1 MAKSSSFYDYEE
13 LKEIGFK
20 QVGRNVL
27 LSRNASVYGASNIAI
42 GDNVRIDDFCILSGN
57 ITIGSYIHIAAG
69 TYLFGGKSGIIMNDF
84 SAISSR
90 SAVYADSDDYS
101 GTAITN
107 PTVSDEFRNVV
118 GGLVTF
124 GKHVIIGSG
133 CTILPNVT
141 LEEGVAVG
149 TMSLVNHSLK
159 EWNMYAGIPCRK
171 IRERKKDLLI
181 FEREILK
188 ETQV

>member
-1 MAKSSSFYDYEE
+1 MNIYDDVLGTSCATAPVLEDGYYDGCGS
-13 LKEIGFK
+13 KE
-20 QVGRNVL
+20 VL
-27 LSRNASVYGASNIAI
+27 HNFIAI

-57 ITIGSYIHIAAG
+57 ITIESYIHIAAG
-69 TYLFGGKSGIIMNDF
+69 TYLFGGKSGIVMNDF

-107 PTVSDEFRNVV
+107 PTVSDEFRNIV

-124 GKHVIIGSG
+124 GRHVIIGSG

-141 LEEGVAVG
+141 LKDGVAVG
-149 TMSLVNHSLK
+149 AMSLVNHSL
-159 EWNMYAGIPCRK
+159 EGWNMYAGIPCRK
-171 IRERKKDLLI
+171 IRERKKICL
-181 FEREILK
+181 FLK
-188 ETQV
+188 ERF